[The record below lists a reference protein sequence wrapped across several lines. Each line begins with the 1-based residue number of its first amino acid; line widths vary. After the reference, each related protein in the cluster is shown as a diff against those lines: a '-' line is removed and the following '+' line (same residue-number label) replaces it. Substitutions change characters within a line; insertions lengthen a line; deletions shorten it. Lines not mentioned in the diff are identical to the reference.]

1 MDWNYEKSLFQASK
15 WQRLHPLTLP
25 GDRQIIETSL
35 TLSLLLHFPEYI
47 IRDFWILNARFGPLY
62 QTSWLLIPFCL
73 VKVCNAR
80 HPMMHI
86 GSSCHGQAL
95 NLAQV
100 GCTILPLFFVKK
112 HELVFWIDGLHSKF
126 PMTWTYLV
134 WEALI

>member
-1 MDWNYEKSLFQASK
+1 M
-15 WQRLHPLTLP
+15 
-25 GDRQIIETSL
+25 

-62 QTSWLLIPFCL
+62 QTSWLLIPFSL

-112 HELVFWIDGLHSKF
+112 HELVFWMDGLDAMISYYLKKF
-126 PMTWTYLV
+126 GQGGFDLTFEICTKGVFFTCIFCTKYYKV
-134 WEALI
+134 A